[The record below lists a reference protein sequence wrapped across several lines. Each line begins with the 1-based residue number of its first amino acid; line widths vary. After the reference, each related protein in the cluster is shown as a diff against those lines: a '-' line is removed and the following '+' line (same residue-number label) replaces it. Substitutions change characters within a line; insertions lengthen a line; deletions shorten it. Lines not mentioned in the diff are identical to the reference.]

1 MRARREFD
9 DIMAERDVVVGLNE
23 LERLIGEARGR
34 REREKEKEK
43 GDGGEMERER
53 ERERG
58 VVEP

>member
-9 DIMAERDVVVGLNE
+9 DIMLERDVVVGLNE

-34 REREKEKEK
+34 RERE
-43 GDGGEMERER
+43 R

-58 VVEP
+58 KEKGEEGERGSVEP